1 MDIESRLDKFAAAL
15 KKSGSGGFAP
25 DHEDA
30 TLIEIMW
37 PPLNIAGDDLT
48 DVQRDGM
55 SETDAALA
63 DVLHRCLEP
72 FSIQSRDLQI
82 PGEVNPSV
90 LALFHLIHTGIIV
103 LD

>member
-1 MDIESRLDKFAAAL
+1 MDIESRLEKMAAAL
-15 KKSGSGGFAP
+15 EKPGSGRFAP

-30 TLIEIMW
+30 KLFEIMW
-37 PPLNIAGDDLT
+37 TPLNIAGDDLT

-82 PGEVNPSV
+82 PDEVHPFV
-90 LALFHLIHTGIIV
+90 LAPIHLIHTGIIM
-103 LD
+103 LA